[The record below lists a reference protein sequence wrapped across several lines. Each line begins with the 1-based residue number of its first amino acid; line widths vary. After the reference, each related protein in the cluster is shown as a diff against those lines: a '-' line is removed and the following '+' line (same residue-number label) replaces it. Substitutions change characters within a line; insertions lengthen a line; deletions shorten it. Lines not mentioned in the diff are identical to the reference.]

1 MKSKVTTYNHGAGSA
16 EANAIISQGYRINDT
31 IYISGQYSH
40 DMKGVIVGAGDFD
53 AQARQ
58 TLENIDRVLV
68 GFNVKRSN
76 IADLVVYLTSPREQS
91 EPLMPIMQEH
101 LGDHRPAATVI
112 GTTGLYY
119 PEQLIEIRVVAHTD

>member
-1 MKSKVTTYNHGAGSA
+1 MKPNIATYNHGAGSA

-40 DMKGVIVGAGDFD
+40 DMKGVIVGVGDFD

-58 TLENIDRVLV
+58 TLENIDRVLA

-76 IADLVVYLTSPREQS
+76 IADLVVYLTNPREQS
-91 EPLMPIMQEH
+91 EPLVPILQEY

-119 PEQLIEIRVVAHTD
+119 QQQLIEIRVVAHTD